1 MLHRPRRGDRRTEIA
16 ERLATLVQPPP
27 AFLQPILEIDVVVAA
42 VACLVVQFVGVI
54 DRDHLLHVGEEFLEI
69 DDIAVVLVV
78 AIQAVGAADGLEQ
91 GMVVQLVV
99 QVDAGAGGRI
109 EAGQQLADDDQQ
121 LAVGRLLDKAA
132 LDLRLVLLRA
142 GKARQHVP
150 RVGVELV
157 AFVAVGRLARD
168 GVVVRLVG
176 SDDAAVLAKR
186 RILQQ
191 AKVVT
196 GVMDGGGHEDGRAA
210 AVVQARAQGKVL
222 DDAAG
227 DAQLAL
233 LGAHQLFQRGPV
245 LAHYGLLEVVEI
257 PGLLVKPAV
266 DGCG

>member
-1 MLHRPRRGDRRTEIA
+1 
-16 ERLATLVQPPP
+16 
-27 AFLQPILEIDVVVAA
+27 
-42 VACLVVQFVGVI
+42 
-54 DRDHLLHVGEEFLEI
+54 
-69 DDIAVVLVV
+69 
-78 AIQAVGAADGLEQ
+78 
-91 GMVVQLVV
+91 MVVQLVV